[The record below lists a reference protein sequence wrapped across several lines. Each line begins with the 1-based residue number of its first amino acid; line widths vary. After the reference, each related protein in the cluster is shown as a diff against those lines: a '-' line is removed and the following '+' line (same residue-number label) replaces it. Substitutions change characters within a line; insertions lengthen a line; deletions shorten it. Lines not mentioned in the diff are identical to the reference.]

1 LHGPSKGEYVKSLIS
16 VPSALVAPDLI
27 KVENV
32 PTKKVYDFTKH
43 SQNYRLFDNNN
54 ETTSQQQQQQANF
67 SLENLEYEEKRC
79 DSRLKEEDLKLL
91 EIELKKKQKRR
102 IKKERR
108 IAEGGNPLNR
118 NRRRD
123 EEDDEERKEA
133 AVDENGNV
141 IRRGD

>member
-1 LHGPSKGEYVKSLIS
+1 VKSQITL
-16 VPSALVAPDLI
+16 PTALVAPDLI
-27 KVENV
+27 KLENL

-43 SQNYRLFDNNN
+43 SQNYRLFENN
-54 ETTSQQQQQQANF
+54 ETTMQPSANF

-108 IAEGGNPLNR
+108 IAEGHIPLN
-118 NRRRD
+118 NRRRGDDQED
-123 EEDDEERKEA
+123 EEEAKE

-141 IRRGD
+141 VRRGD

>member
-1 LHGPSKGEYVKSLIS
+1 MKSQITL
-16 VPSALVAPDLI
+16 PTALVAPDLI
-27 KVENV
+27 KLENL

-43 SQNYRLFDNNN
+43 SQNYRLFENN
-54 ETTSQQQQQQANF
+54 ETTMQPSANF

-108 IAEGGNPLNR
+108 IAEGHIPLN
-118 NRRRD
+118 NRRRGDDQED
-123 EEDDEERKEA
+123 EEEAKE
-133 AVDENGNV
+133 AVDENGNAV
-141 IRRGD
+141 RRGD

>member
-1 LHGPSKGEYVKSLIS
+1 VKSQITL
-16 VPSALVAPDLI
+16 PTALVAPDLI
-27 KVENV
+27 KLENLA
-32 PTKKVYDFTKH
+32 TKKVYDFTKH
-43 SQNYRLFDNNN
+43 SQNYRLFENN
-54 ETTSQQQQQQANF
+54 ETTMQPSANF

-108 IAEGGNPLNR
+108 IAEGHNPLN
-118 NRRRD
+118 NRRRGDDQED
-123 EEDDEERKEA
+123 EEEAKE

-141 IRRGD
+141 VRRGD

>member
-1 LHGPSKGEYVKSLIS
+1 MKSQITL
-16 VPSALVAPDLI
+16 PTALVAPDLI
-27 KVENV
+27 KLENL

-43 SQNYRLFDNNN
+43 SQNYRLFENN
-54 ETTSQQQQQQANF
+54 ETTMQPSANF

-108 IAEGGNPLNR
+108 IAEGHIPLN
-118 NRRRD
+118 NRRRGDDQED
-123 EEDDEERKEA
+123 EEEAKE

-141 IRRGD
+141 VRRGD

>member
-1 LHGPSKGEYVKSLIS
+1 MHGPSKGEFVKSQITL
-16 VPSALVAPDLI
+16 PPALVAPDLI
-27 KVENV
+27 KLDSL

-43 SQNYRLFDNNN
+43 SQNYRLFDNN
-54 ETTSQQQQQQANF
+54 EATMQPTTNY

-108 IAEGGNPLNR
+108 LAEGYVP
-118 NRRRD
+118 NRRRAG
-123 EEDDEERKEA
+123 EDDEEEAKE
-133 AVDENGNV
+133 AVDENGDAV
-141 IRRGD
+141 RRAD

>member
-1 LHGPSKGEYVKSLIS
+1 LHGPSKGEFVKSQITL
-16 VPSALVAPDLI
+16 PPALVAPDLI
-27 KVENV
+27 KLDSL

-43 SQNYRLFDNNN
+43 SQNYRLFDNN
-54 ETTSQQQQQQANF
+54 EAILLPTTNY

-108 IAEGGNPLNR
+108 IAEGHIP
-118 NRRRD
+118 NRRRAGD
-123 EEDDEERKEA
+123 DDEEEAKE
-133 AVDENGNV
+133 AVDENGEA
-141 IRRGD
+141 IRRAD

>member
-1 LHGPSKGEYVKSLIS
+1 MKSQITL
-16 VPSALVAPDLI
+16 PTALVAPDLI
-27 KVENV
+27 KLENL

-43 SQNYRLFDNNN
+43 SQNYRLFENN
-54 ETTSQQQQQQANF
+54 ETTMQPSANF

-108 IAEGGNPLNR
+108 IAEGHNPLN
-118 NRRRD
+118 NRRRGD
-123 EEDDEERKEA
+123 DQDDEEEAKE

-141 IRRGD
+141 VRRGD